1 MSMKDLRLKDLPLTD
16 LALTDL
22 ALKSRAGGLC
32 VAVIMVA
39 AFSVLPAN
47 ADTKREQRYY
57 AQQRYDAQPRSQ
69 GQYGGGG
76 GTLSLDGRNTGQP
89 RTCGFDYFQYD
100 HRGATMGPYC
110 H

>member
-1 MSMKDLRLKDLPLTD
+1 MT
-16 LALTDL
+16 
-22 ALKSRAGGLC
+22 LKSRAAGLC
-32 VAVIMVA
+32 AAVIMVTA
-39 AFSVLPAN
+39 ISALPAD
-47 ADTKREQRYY
+47 AQTRKEHRYY

-69 GQYGGGG
+69 AAYGG

-89 RTCGFDYFQYD
+89 RTCGYDYFQYD